1 MIAAFNFS
9 KSKLSRLRHDKRGV
23 AAIEFALVFPVLLLI
38 YFGIVG
44 VTQIL
49 SVDRKVT
56 NIASSTADLVSQ
68 ETVLDS
74 TIMQDIYTAS
84 ISLIAPF
91 STNSISI
98 VVTSIE
104 ADENNITTVAWSNA
118 HNGTAKSPG
127 SSIIVPNGITQA
139 NTTVIFTEVSYNYVS
154 VIGQLVASFFPSHT
168 LSQTLSG
175 TITLADKFYAR
186 PRNTNAVEFN

>member
-1 MIAAFNFS
+1 MIGAFNLC
-9 KSKLSRLRHDKRGV
+9 KSNLSRLRRDKRGV
-23 AAIEFALVFPVLLLI
+23 SAIEFALVFPVLLLI

-56 NIASSTADLVSQ
+56 SIASSTADLVSQ
-68 ETVLDS
+68 ETILNN
-74 TIMQDIYTAS
+74 TIIQDIYTAS

-104 ADENNITTVAWSNA
+104 ADENNVTTVAWSDA
-118 HNGTAKSPG
+118 YNGTAKSPG
-127 SSIIVPNGITQA
+127 SSITVPNGITQA
-139 NTTVIFTEVSYNYVS
+139 NTTVIFTEVSYSYTS
-154 VIGQLVASFFPSHT
+154 IISQFLSSLFPSNGF
-168 LSQTLSG
+168 SQSLSG
-175 TITLADKFYAR
+175 TIMLTDKFYAR
-186 PRNTNAVEFN
+186 PRNTTAVEFN